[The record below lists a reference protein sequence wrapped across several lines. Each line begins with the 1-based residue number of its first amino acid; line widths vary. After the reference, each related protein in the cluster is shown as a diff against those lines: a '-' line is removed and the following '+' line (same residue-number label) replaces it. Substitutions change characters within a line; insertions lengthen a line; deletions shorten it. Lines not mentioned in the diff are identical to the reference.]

1 MLRLVGDK
9 YGKTGTVEE
18 GARQETEF
26 WKHRDASM
34 QGVRIVDGSGLSRS
48 NRVTARFMGD
58 VLGRMARNPYYASFF
73 PLAGAE
79 GTLKKFLADT
89 ELAEWVAMKTGSMK
103 GIQCYAGYKL
113 DEDYAP
119 THVVVVIMNEMS
131 DRAAAR
137 AQVEK
142 LLLATFGSPAAE
154 PQTDN

>member
-1 MLRLVGDK
+1 
-9 YGKTGTVEE
+9 
-18 GARQETEF
+18 
-26 WKHRDASM
+26 M

-103 GIQCYAGYKL
+103 GIQCNPG
-113 DEDYAP
+113 
-119 THVVVVIMNEMS
+119 MS
-131 DRAAAR
+131 RMDARAAAR